1 MFDAAQLL
9 LLNRNKNCS
18 MLPNVKP
25 TPNNPI
31 HSVTAMNEIPLSA
44 TDDHDEDDAL
54 ENISTRFLQAVLE
67 QKKQRDDA
75 LYERKKIDNLK
86 ALIKS
91 FVQSGDS
98 SASSEQQRRILETAL
113 KEACDDLAAS

>member
-1 MFDAAQLL
+1 
-9 LLNRNKNCS
+9 
-18 MLPNVKP
+18 
-25 TPNNPI
+25 
-31 HSVTAMNEIPLSA
+31 MNEIPLSA